1 MGLFAVNYTLMGR
14 SPKDYKNL
22 IAAIKGA
29 SDGNYLHCLDSLWL
43 ISSNGSAR
51 DIYNHL
57 AQCMRKG
64 DFLLVQGVT
73 REFACSLPKDS
84 VDWLKSFL
92 KHDLDPVIST
102 PMPPL

>member
-1 MGLFAVNYTLMGR
+1 MLMGR
-14 SPKDYKNL
+14 SPRDYNNL

-43 ISSNGSAR
+43 LSSNANAR
-51 DIYNHL
+51 EIYNHL

-84 VDWLKSFL
+84 VEWLKSFL
-92 KHDLDPVIST
+92 KQDTDPVIGLSV
-102 PMPPL
+102 PPL